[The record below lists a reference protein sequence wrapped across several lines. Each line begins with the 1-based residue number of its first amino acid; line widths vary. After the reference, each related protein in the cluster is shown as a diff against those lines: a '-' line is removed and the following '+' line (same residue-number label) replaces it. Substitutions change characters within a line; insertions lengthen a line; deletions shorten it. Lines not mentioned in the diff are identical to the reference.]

1 MMALEMA
8 YHVETY
14 SSGTHGRAIC
24 NARTHHWV
32 ADDGGGDAVGAGE
45 LFLSGITACA
55 VNMVERIAL
64 TDDAPVDFMEVSAEA
79 FRDSDTTPG
88 DVSLYADVRI
98 HFKIWG
104 VDDDQ
109 GNYLVDT
116 WKKRCPLYGS
126 VAVATPNT
134 SVTAEFVAEPRPK
147 HAGRAA

>member
-1 MMALEMA
+1 MAELELA
-8 YHVETY
+8 YQAQTY

-32 ADDGGGDAVGAGE
+32 ADDGSGDAVHSGE

-64 TDDAPVDFMEVSAEA
+64 TDDSPVNFMEVSAEA
-79 FRDSDTTPG
+79 YRASDSVPG
-88 DVSLYADVRI
+88 DLTLYADVRI

-109 GNYLVDT
+109 GNHLVDT
-116 WKKRCPLYGS
+116 WKKR
-126 VAVATPNT
+126 
-134 SVTAEFVAEPRPK
+134 
-147 HAGRAA
+147 

>member
-1 MMALEMA
+1 MAELELA
-8 YHVETY
+8 YQAQTY

-32 ADDGGGDAVGAGE
+32 ADDGSGDSVHSGE

-64 TDDAPVDFMEVSAEA
+64 TDDSPVNFMEVSAEA
-79 FRDSDTTPG
+79 YRDPDSVPG
-88 DVSLYADVRI
+88 DLTLYADVRI

-109 GNYLVDT
+109 GNHLVDT
-116 WKKRCPLYGS
+116 WKKR
-126 VAVATPNT
+126 
-134 SVTAEFVAEPRPK
+134 
-147 HAGRAA
+147 

>member
-1 MMALEMA
+1 MAALELA
-8 YHVETY
+8 YRAQTY
-14 SSGTHGRAIC
+14 SSGTHGRSIC

-32 ADDGGGDAVGAGE
+32 ADDGGGDAVYSGE

-55 VNMVERIAL
+55 VNMVERIAV

-79 FRDSDTTPG
+79 YRDPDATPG
-88 DVSLYADVRI
+88 DLTLYADVRI

-116 WKKRCPLYGS
+116 WKKR
-126 VAVATPNT
+126 
-134 SVTAEFVAEPRPK
+134 
-147 HAGRAA
+147 

>member
-1 MMALEMA
+1 MAELERA
-8 YHVETY
+8 YRVQTV

-32 ADDGGGDAVGAGE
+32 ADDSTGDFVGAGE
-45 LFLSGITACA
+45 YFLSGITACA

-64 TDDAPVDFMEVSAEA
+64 TDDSPVDFMEVSAEA
-79 FRDSDTTPG
+79 YRDPDATPG
-88 DVSLYADVRI
+88 DLSVYADVRV

-116 WKKRCPLYGS
+116 WKKR
-126 VAVATPNT
+126 
-134 SVTAEFVAEPRPK
+134 
-147 HAGRAA
+147 

>member
-1 MMALEMA
+1 MAELELA
-8 YHVETY
+8 YQAQTY

-32 ADDGGGDAVGAGE
+32 ADDGGGDAVYSGE

-55 VNMVERIAL
+55 VNMVERIAV
-64 TDDAPVDFMEVSAEA
+64 TDEAPVDFMEVSAA
-79 FRDSDTTPG
+79 AYRDPNAPPAPG
-88 DVSLYADVRI
+88 DLTLYADVRI

-116 WKKRCPLYGS
+116 WKKR
-126 VAVATPNT
+126 
-134 SVTAEFVAEPRPK
+134 
-147 HAGRAA
+147 

>member
-1 MMALEMA
+1 MVTLERT
-8 YHVETY
+8 YRVQTY

-64 TDDAPVDFMEVSAEA
+64 TDEAPVDFMEVSAEA
-79 FRDSDTTPG
+79 YRDPNATPG
-88 DVSLYADVRI
+88 DISLYADVRI

-116 WKKRCPLYGS
+116 WKKR
-126 VAVATPNT
+126 
-134 SVTAEFVAEPRPK
+134 
-147 HAGRAA
+147 

>member
-1 MMALEMA
+1 MAALELA
-8 YHVETY
+8 YRAQTY

-32 ADDGGGDAVGAGE
+32 ADDGGGDAVYSGE

-64 TDDAPVDFMEVSAEA
+64 TDQAPLDFMEVSAEA
-79 FRDSDTTPG
+79 YRDPNAAPADLT
-88 DVSLYADVRI
+88 LYADVRI

-116 WKKRCPLYGS
+116 WKKR
-126 VAVATPNT
+126 
-134 SVTAEFVAEPRPK
+134 
-147 HAGRAA
+147 

>member
-1 MMALEMA
+1 MAELELA
-8 YHVETY
+8 YQAQTY

-32 ADDGGGDAVGAGE
+32 ADDGSGDAVHSGE

-64 TDDAPVDFMEVSAEA
+64 TDDSPVNFMEVSAEA
-79 FRDSDTTPG
+79 YRDPDSAPG
-88 DVSLYADVRI
+88 DLTLYADVRI

-109 GNYLVDT
+109 GNHLVDT
-116 WKKRCPLYGS
+116 WKKR
-126 VAVATPNT
+126 
-134 SVTAEFVAEPRPK
+134 
-147 HAGRAA
+147 

>member
-1 MMALEMA
+1 MAELERT
-8 YHVETY
+8 YLVQTY

-24 NARTHHWV
+24 NARTHQWV
-32 ADDGGGDAVGAGE
+32 ADDSGGDFVGAGE
-45 LFLSGITACA
+45 YFLSGITACA

-79 FRDSDTTPG
+79 YRDPDAVPG

-116 WKKRCPLYGS
+116 WKKR
-126 VAVATPNT
+126 
-134 SVTAEFVAEPRPK
+134 
-147 HAGRAA
+147 